1 MKFTRARGVGLLGIF
16 IAIVLIFA
24 VNNSLGNKITEKSK
38 IQSIWG
44 FTSTIRIPDS
54 ANMKEDPK
62 APPVATI
69 ELPTMITI
77 SLICGALVLA
87 GGTLIAKNP
96 ERGWVAPYMSSVIAL
111 GFFSILLWAVAN
123 NSVDLSDT
131 LSRVVRLGTPI
142 AIGALAGI
150 VCERSGV
157 VNIGIEGMMLTAA
170 CFGYAAAA
178 ISARAIYGDALP
190 ESAVRGVVWMPLII
204 GILGAIL
211 TGGMMAALH
220 AWLSIR
226 FKVDQVISGTVINI
240 MAVGITGFTRTN
252 FLLKFESPLRT
263 GLPQMPLG
271 PLADI
276 PLLGPILFDHKPITY
291 LMILMVFGLNF
302 FLFRTVWGLRTR
314 AIGEH
319 PKAADTVGINVNRMR
334 YRNVII
340 GGMIAGVAGAWFSLE
355 GSFGFD
361 DGMTSGQGFISLA
374 AMIFGK
380 WNPIG
385 AFGGSLLFSSAD
397 ALQLKVQAYSFDLPS
412 QFMQMLPYVVTLIV
426 LAGVIGRARPPAASG
441 KVYEK

>member
-1 MKFTRARGVGLLGIF
+1 
-16 IAIVLIFA
+16 
-24 VNNSLGNKITEKSK
+24 
-38 IQSIWG
+38 
-44 FTSTIRIPDS
+44 
-54 ANMKEDPK
+54 
-62 APPVATI
+62 
-69 ELPTMITI
+69 
-77 SLICGALVLA
+77 
-87 GGTLIAKNP
+87 
-96 ERGWVAPYMSSVIAL
+96 
-111 GFFSILLWAVAN
+111 
-123 NSVDLSDT
+123 
-131 LSRVVRLGTPI
+131 
-142 AIGALAGI
+142 
-150 VCERSGV
+150 
-157 VNIGIEGMMLTAA
+157 
-170 CFGYAAAA
+170 
-178 ISARAIYGDALP
+178 
-190 ESAVRGVVWMPLII
+190 MPLII
-204 GILGAIL
+204 GILGAIV

-340 GGMIAGVAGAWFSLE
+340 GGVIAGGAGAWFSLE